1 MVFTKFKMQA
11 STFDVALNQRWLEF
25 NALVE
30 VRQGS
35 LSIALEVSEGGSQ
48 IEGKGFEFTKV
59 AKLQGLFE
67 GCGSLIIAITG
78 LQRHCEQT
86 LAQLTLARIL
96 AQLNGFSETL
106 GKGFGTEALEV
117 VGHEGGA
124 RELLAL
130 GFQDRFTLFLR
141 NLLQES
147 LKSDTADLVG
157 EAVDDA
163 AGSEV
168 EKGLAELLEVF
179 ICNSSPIQSLDILAI
194 H

>member
-1 MVFTKFKMQA
+1 MVLRDLGVFTKFKVQT
-11 STFDVALNQRWLEF
+11 STFDVALNQRWLQF

-35 LSIALEVSEGGSQ
+35 LGIALEVSESGSQ

-59 AKLQGLFE
+59 AKLQSLFE
-67 GCGSLIIAITG
+67 GRGSLVIAITG
-78 LQRHCEQT
+78 LQCHCEQT
-86 LAQLTLARIL
+86 LAQLALARIL
-96 AQLNGFSETL
+96 AQVNGFSEAL
-106 GKGFGTEALEV
+106 WEGLGTEALKV
-117 VGHEGGA
+117 VGHEGRA
-124 RELLAL
+124 RELLSL
-130 GFQDRFTLFLR
+130 SFQDRLTLLLR

-168 EKGLAELLEVF
+168 EKGLAELL
-179 ICNSSPIQSLDILAI
+179 
-194 H
+194 